1 MSLLTRK
8 RTILAKIQPTPNTDP
23 IPTGAANAILVRNQ
37 NTQPQA
43 TQMVGRDVIR
53 PYLGNSEQLPVAIN
67 TTVDFEVEIAGSGTA
82 GVAPAYGPLLR
93 ACAFSETILAAAVT
107 GTATAGGASSITLA
121 VGSSAVDNFYKN
133 FSMRITG
140 GTGSGQSRVVASYV
154 GSTKVATVS
163 EAWTTAPDA
172 TSVYS
177 IDAQV
182 VYAPVSSGF
191 EMVTIY
197 FNVDGVLH
205 KMTDAR
211 GTVVADLNVAQ
222 IPVYKFKFTGLY
234 SPVADAAAP
243 TVVYTAYQKPVPVN
257 GVNTTGLSLHG
268 FASAVLSA
276 LTIDMANNVVF
287 RSLVGSESVLITD
300 RKPAGSITMEAVAV
314 ATKDWWTEVR
324 NATTGALSVTQGTVA
339 GNKVKFDSPA
349 AQITNPQYQDLNGV
363 QMLQCGMVYVPG
375 VNGND
380 ELTISVQ

>member
-1 MSLLTRK
+1 
-8 RTILAKIQPTPNTDP
+8 
-23 IPTGAANAILVRNQ
+23 
-37 NTQPQA
+37 
-43 TQMVGRDVIR
+43 
-53 PYLGNSEQLPVAIN
+53 
-67 TTVDFEVEIAGSGTA
+67 
-82 GVAPAYGPLLR
+82 
-93 ACAFSETILAAAVT
+93 
-107 GTATAGGASSITLA
+107 
-121 VGSSAVDNFYKN
+121 
-133 FSMRITG
+133 
-140 GTGSGQSRVVASYV
+140 
-154 GSTKVATVS
+154 
-163 EAWTTAPDA
+163 
-172 TSVYS
+172 
-177 IDAQV
+177 
-182 VYAPVSSGF
+182 
-191 EMVTIY
+191 
-197 FNVDGVLH
+197 
-205 KMTDAR
+205 
-211 GTVVADLNVAQ
+211 
-222 IPVYKFKFTGLY
+222 
-234 SPVADAAAP
+234 
-243 TVVYTAYQKPVPVN
+243 VPVN